1 MKKRLISFLLMVVML
16 VSLCSVIP
24 VSASADAQ
32 VTTVTVAQGDTV
44 LKLCQNLGVDFYT
57 YKGLIMKLN
66 GFTSE
71 SAFNKIGVGTKISLP
86 ISNQAAANLAG
97 TVGTTTAAGATTAS
111 GSTGT
116 GLTVGTVSSLP
127 TGDYVAYYLV
137 GYTVQSGETLS
148 SIYSSMGQS
157 YKTYA
162 NQICKLNNLSSVN
175 SIQANKT
182 ILLPTT
188 SATVNGTGVTTVM
201 AHVMKSNEN
210 AYNIV
215 CSDYG
220 LNYSSVQTMLQAL
233 NNRTNMGVFR
243 VGEILYI
250 PVSGVVSANTTIN
263 GGTGSVSGS
272 TTGSVSTSGAYNLVA
287 QTPTNGSFDLQV
299 SGKSVKSATSG
310 QTVNVVTTPDTGYA
324 VDSIKVTKVGDSN
337 TSVTV
342 NNGSFVMPAYSVTV
356 SVTFKQAKQSDITV
370 DASANGAVTVMVD
383 NSSVSKAYAGNKVTV
398 RTTPNA
404 GFMLDHVRVTYND
417 YRDSIAVENN
427 TFTMPNF
434 GVTVTATFKVDPDYN
449 AASGNKI
456 YTDVS
461 NATIS
466 TKIGEKTVDAAKS
479 GERVTLTVTPK
490 DNYTLESIKVYYD
503 NFKKTVPIDNMAFTM
518 PDEPVTVVAVVKPT
532 ADAVFALNV
541 IENSE
546 GKVKLLVDGKEATS
560 AKAGQTVKIEATSNR
575 DFYYFLS
582 TVTKVGDS
590 SVSINLGEDNTFT
603 MPAHAVD
610 VRVKFYLYHNIVL
623 GSSSSGSYNVTSVL
637 DGRTV
642 NRCAAGVVLQVNTW
656 GIADKMAQG
665 NIVLTY
671 SDGSTYTLT
680 DTNQFVMP
688 DCDVRVNVNFTKQ
701 TTLVAHSIGDD
712 TGKYTNWGNTYSVLG
727 RTLNDKGK
735 YPLEIAVGRG
745 NSVTISPAAN
755 IGYAVDE
762 IWYKHG
768 STTEKVTYSAVSGGY
783 KFVVPDVDKVELYVS
798 FKEMT
803 RYAVDIKYTDKDEKV
818 GSAEVYTALASVTE
832 AAPGSLMWL
841 RVKTNANYDF
851 DWSKVVIRKYDSS
864 KKDFNGNVSVSAMD
878 DITKSVSFD
887 PVEHTFTMPYEPG
900 YPVIVDLSDAFVS
913 NLHVIKYH
921 RVTSEET
928 GNAAKGTINV
938 TIDNVTYSNFTGK
951 DGLCTLMDGSS
962 AKNVKAGTCVYVTH
976 ESQPGYYLDHIEV
989 KYDNTSGDTVKVNVV
1004 NDTTCYFTMPYDN
1017 VIITPVYEDDYYSII
1032 ATESQHGTYTVG
1044 ANAKVGQNEN
1054 NLIANIKPD
1063 DGYQLGSVTL
1073 SYTDARGNAVE
1084 DYEVKATDLGL
1095 YYADPGLLPKSAVTV
1110 KVNFVP
1116 VKQEGLRVQY
1126 EFDDGVIINP
1136 SLNYTVDLF
1145 IGENKLPIT
1154 RGTLIDTVN
1163 DSDLVVTDST
1173 VIIRRTTENID
1184 SNFEIE
1190 NIWVIYNGGKDA
1202 ATRYTN
1208 GDYHFTMPNIE
1219 KDGCVIHVKFKLKDA
1234 AKYTITPEIVGGTAL
1249 INNVSIES
1257 GKSISAVLG
1266 SVVTLGNIT
1275 PAEGYQFPATVTI
1288 TADDVTKQY
1297 TIAETQAFGNAT
1309 TGKKIATFLFGN
1321 ISTGVEPYI
1330 TVQPES
1336 PVTVKVEFAK
1346 TPAPKYTLTTNG
1358 IGTDGVKLI
1367 IGDTTY
1373 ESDIEDSSLELEE
1386 NTELKVAIDST
1397 EKRIAS
1403 VKISSGEQEETK
1415 CPTAGESEVTLNM
1428 YGGATTL
1435 NVATEDIPAEPI
1447 EMKVDCKDPL
1457 KFDTA
1462 SCVRVTTTADGK
1474 YTVVPGSDVR
1484 VSFKPTA
1491 DADTY
1496 DSYADITLKI
1506 NGKTIEQKANVFV
1519 DVSESTGTYAWDFH
1533 VPDDA
1538 NEVEVKVTLEKNKHN
1553 VNVSYVDGS
1562 VADAKVVC
1570 PEKAVSNEKITV
1582 KAPEGMKISYYT
1594 GSYTSKPTDTNT
1606 EGKEVQFSWEAGN
1619 TGSDDKYES
1628 LWLQLGELKEG
1639 SEIKLN
1645 VKLQEL
1651 TETPAK
1657 GEATT

>member
-57 YKGLIMKLN
+57 YKELIMKLN

-86 ISNQAAANLAG
+86 VSNQAAANLAG
-97 TVGTTTAAGATTAS
+97 TVGTTTAAGATTVAGVA
-111 GSTGT
+111 GS
-116 GLTVGTVSSLP
+116 GLTVGSVSSLP

-137 GYTVQSGETLS
+137 GYNVQKGETLS
-148 SIYSSMGQS
+148 SIYSGMGLS
-157 YKTYA
+157 YKTYE
-162 NQICKLNNLSSVN
+162 NQICKLNNLKSVN
-175 SIQANKT
+175 SIQAGKT

-188 SATVNGTGVTTVM
+188 SPTVNGTGVTTVM

-215 CSDYG
+215 CNDYA

-250 PVSGVVSANTTIN
+250 PVSGVVSANTTVTP
-263 GGTGSVSGS
+263 GSGSVSGS

-324 VDSIKVTKVGDSN
+324 VDSVKVTKVGDAN
-337 TSVTV
+337 TAVTV

-356 SVTFKQAKQSDITV
+356 SVTFKQAKQSDIKV

-383 NSSVSKAYAGNKVTV
+383 NASVSKAYAGNKVTV

-461 NATIS
+461 NATIT

-479 GERVTLTVTPK
+479 GERVTLTVNPK

-503 NFKKTVPIDNMAFTM
+503 NFKKTVPIDNMSFTM
-518 PDEPVTVVAVVKPT
+518 PNEPVTVVAVVKPT

-560 AKAGQTVKIEATSNR
+560 AKAGQTVKIEATSNK

-623 GSSSSGSYNVTSVL
+623 GNSASGSYSVTSTL

-680 DTNQFVMP
+680 DTNRFVMP

-755 IGYAVDE
+755 IGYVVDK

-768 STTEKVTYSAVSGGY
+768 STTVDVDYSVVNGGY
-783 KFVVPDVDKVELYVS
+783 KFVVPDVDKVELFVS

-841 RVKTNANYDF
+841 RVKANANYDF
-851 DWSKVVIRKYDSS
+851 DWTKVVIRNAEDNS
-864 KKDFNGNVSVSAMD
+864 
-878 DITKSVSFD
+878 DITKTVSFD
-887 PVEHTFTMPYEPG
+887 PVEHTFTMPMCPI
-900 YPVIVDLSDAFVS
+900 VVDLSAAYVS

-921 RVTSEET
+921 RVTSEDSS
-928 GNAAKGTINV
+928 NAAKGTISV
-938 TIDNVTYSNFTGK
+938 TIDNVTYSNFSGY
-951 DGLCTLMDGSS
+951 DGVCTLMDGSS

-1032 ATESQHGTYTVG
+1032 ATESLHGTYTVG
-1044 ANAKVGQNEN
+1044 ANAKVGKNEN

-1063 DGYQLGSVTL
+1063 DGYQLDSVTL

-1084 DYEVKATDLGL
+1084 DSKVKATDIGL

-1116 VKQEGLRVQY
+1116 VKQEGLRVKY
-1126 EFDDGVIINP
+1126 IFDDDVILNP

-1154 RGTLIDTVN
+1154 RGGGFNIDTVN

-1173 VIIRRTTENID
+1173 VIIRRTTDNID

-1190 NIWVIYNGGKDA
+1190 NIWVIYNDGKDA

-1208 GDYHFTMPNIE
+1208 GDYHFTMPNIK
-1219 KDGCVIHVKFKLKDA
+1219 KDGCEINVKFKLKDA
-1234 AKYTITPEIVGGTAL
+1234 AKYTIMPELVGGTATV
-1249 INNVSIES
+1249 NGVSIET
-1257 GKSISAVLG
+1257 GKSVTAVLG
-1266 SVVTLGNIT
+1266 SIVTLANIN
-1275 PAEGYQFPATVTI
+1275 PADGYQYPAKVTI
-1288 TADDVTKQY
+1288 TVDGEKYEYEVVDSEAN
-1297 TIAETQAFGNAT
+1297 IMFGNNAT
-1309 TGKKIATFLFGN
+1309 IFKP
-1321 ISTGVEPYI
+1321 SI

-1336 PVTVKVEFAK
+1336 PVTVKVEFEKKPPEDRQLIKQGAGEGDVKIVFDDKDHYEDPVTIPAGTEFKVVITKPGKRFTKADIK
-1346 TPAPKYTLTTNG
+1346 TNDGVLQEGSYTFTDTTTEVKFTMFDADSTLT
-1358 IGTDGVKLI
+1358 V
-1367 IGDTTY
+1367 
-1373 ESDIEDSSLELEE
+1373 E
-1386 NTELKVAIDST
+1386 
-1397 EKRIAS
+1397 
-1403 VKISSGEQEETK
+1403 
-1415 CPTAGESEVTLNM
+1415 
-1428 YGGATTL
+1428 
-1435 NVATEDIPAEPI
+1435 TEDIPTNVPIDLDIDDALEVTAIDNATKAADGNYYVDVNSDKSPVVHVSVKEGKEAYGYKIAAEAQIGEKECDVTAGEGTWQFMVPAKAKSIKFTADYEPI
-1447 EMKVDCKDPL
+1447 KHQVNIN
-1457 KFDTA
+1457 DTE
-1462 SCVRVTTTADGK
+1462 GK
-1474 YTVVPGSDVR
+1474 AVE
-1484 VSFKPTA
+1484 
-1491 DADTY
+1491 
-1496 DSYADITLKI
+1496 
-1506 NGKTIEQKANVFV
+1506 TISLTCGGVK
-1519 DVSESTGTYAWDFH
+1519 ST
-1533 VPDDA
+1533 
-1538 NEVEVKVTLEKNKHN
+1538 
-1553 VNVSYVDGS
+1553 
-1562 VADAKVVC
+1562 
-1570 PEKAVSNEKITV
+1570 KAVSGAYLVFT
-1582 KAPEGMKISYYT
+1582 APEGKKFET
-1594 GSYTSKPTDTNT
+1594 FEGSYKVLD
-1606 EGKEVQFSWEAGN
+1606 GDKEKDIA
-1619 TGSDDKYES
+1619 
-1628 LWLQLGELKEG
+1628 LG
-1639 SEIKLN
+1639 SEDKGW
-1645 VKLQEL
+1645 VKDGDFTAIWVQLDKDKPLLADSTVEITVEL
-1651 TETPAK
+1651 GDLPTAETPAS
-1657 GEATT
+1657 AS